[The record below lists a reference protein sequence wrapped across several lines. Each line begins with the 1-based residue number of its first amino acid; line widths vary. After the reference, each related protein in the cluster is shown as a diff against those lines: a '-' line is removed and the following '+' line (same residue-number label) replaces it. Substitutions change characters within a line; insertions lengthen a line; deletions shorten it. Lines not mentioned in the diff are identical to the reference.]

1 MNEQTDICNCIVAF
15 IKEMMMMYNTFI
27 TKFQKFFTIVLVL
40 GLHEALGPPLRQYL
54 ALGILSS
61 IHFLPLAILKN
72 EPG

>member
-27 TKFQKFFTIVLVL
+27 TKFQKLFTIVLVL
-40 GLHEALGPPLRQYL
+40 GLYEALGPPLRQYL

-61 IHFLPLAILKN
+61 IHFLPLAMLKN
-72 EPG
+72 KAD